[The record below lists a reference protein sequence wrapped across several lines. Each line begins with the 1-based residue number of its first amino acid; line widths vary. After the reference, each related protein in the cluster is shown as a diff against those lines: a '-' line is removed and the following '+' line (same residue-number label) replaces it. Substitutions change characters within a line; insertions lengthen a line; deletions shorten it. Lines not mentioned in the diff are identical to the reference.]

1 MADWFET
8 RFREPLDT
16 ERLDPAF
23 AARVRALVVAEWQA
37 DGTAVPPGA
46 PQIGSDHQE
55 GDIIMLETDTRPTPG
70 ERAGT
75 PRRRPPSQWLMAAAA
90 VAIVAVVGAVLVAN
104 NGDDKDT
111 IDTATSVPTPP
122 ISVRDVLSQGDFQ
135 PLEPGM
141 YSTDPDLDPA
151 TPLRVVYQV
160 AADGWESWSGAAK
173 LHDNGHILL
182 TITTVTNVVREGCID
197 HAPLDPPVGPT
208 VDDLATA
215 LTQLAPFEVTAAP
228 TAVTKF
234 GYSGKHLQLTVPNLP
249 FTGTAD
255 DRLFSECQDD
265 SLHSYFFPTPGDSFY
280 GYNGEP
286 GRTEDFWIL
295 DVEGTRLVIV
305 KNSSPETPPQDQ
317 AELDA
322 MFDSIQIQP

>member
-37 DGTAVPPGA
+37 DGPAVPPSA
-46 PQIGSDHQE
+46 PEIGSDHPE

-70 ERAGT
+70 PGPGT
-75 PRRRPPSQWLMAAAA
+75 ARRRPPGQWLMVAAA
-90 VAIVAVVGAVLVAN
+90 VAVVAVVGAVLVAN
-104 NGDDKDT
+104 SGDDEDT

-122 ISVRDVLSQGDFQ
+122 TTARDVLSLGDSQ

-141 YSTDPDLDPA
+141 YSVDPDLDPA

-160 AADGWESWSGAAK
+160 AGKGWESWPGAAK
-173 LHDNGHILL
+173 RNPNGHTLL
-182 TITTVTNVVREGCID
+182 TITTVTNVVRDGCLD
-197 HAPLDPPVGPT
+197 HTPLDPPVGPT

-215 LTQLAPFEVTAAP
+215 LTQLPPFEVTAP
-228 TAVTKF
+228 PSDVTLL
-234 GYSGKHLQLTVPNLP
+234 GYTGKHLQLTVPNLP
-249 FTGTAD
+249 FSGTGD
-255 DRLFSECQDD
+255 DRVFSACPGDA
-265 SLHSYFFPTPGDSFY
+265 LHSYFFPTPGDSFY

-295 DVEGTRLVIV
+295 DVDGTRLVIV
-305 KNSSPETPPQDQ
+305 KNTSPETPAQDQ

-322 MFDSIQIQP
+322 MFDSIQIHP